1 MDNSIRLFIADSNTE
16 RTQNIIDYTADYSDI
31 AVVGHCT
38 GGSCAC
44 SMINEL
50 KPNVIITNLL
60 LNESDGLSLIENINK
75 FLSYFPIT
83 ICISP
88 ICSEFI
94 TKQVFDLGASYFML
108 LPIEIPVLIKRIT
121 DVFINKQVSINNKNH
136 SVPQYSRIE
145 ETIKMLLLEIGI
157 PANLNGYSF
166 LSYAICLLVE
176 QNKISGKI
184 TKELYPAVA
193 LKFGSTVS
201 RVERAIRHAID
212 TAWCR
217 GKITHI
223 NEIFGINLYTE
234 YEKPTSCEFIS
245 LVADRV
251 IMMKNSAI

>member
-16 RTQNIIDYTADYSDI
+16 RTQNIIDYTTDYPDI

-44 SMINEL
+44 SMIKEL
-50 KPNVIITNLL
+50 KPNVIVTNLL
-60 LNESDGLSLIENINK
+60 LKEADGLSLIENINK
-75 FLSYFPIT
+75 FLSYSPIT

-88 ICSEFI
+88 VCSEFI

-108 LPIEIPVLIKRIT
+108 LPIEIPVLVKRIT
-121 DVFINKQVSINNKNH
+121 DVFFSKQNFNNKKN
-136 SVPQYSRIE
+136 STTQTYRIE
-145 ETIKMLLLEIGI
+145 ETVKMLLLEIGI

-176 QNKISGKI
+176 QDKISGKI

-217 GKITHI
+217 GKIKHI

-251 IMMKNSAI
+251 IMMKNSAM